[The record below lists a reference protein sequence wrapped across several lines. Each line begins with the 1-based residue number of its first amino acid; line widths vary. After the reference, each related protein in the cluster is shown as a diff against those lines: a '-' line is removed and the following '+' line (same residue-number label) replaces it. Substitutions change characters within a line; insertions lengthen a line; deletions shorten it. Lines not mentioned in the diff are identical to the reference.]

1 MAGKGGVGKT
11 TLGATLGL
19 AAARLGLSVALV
31 ELEGHSTLGR
41 SLGVGPLGYEPTTI
55 ELDPASRGHLQAR
68 RITPDEALAEYLGDT
83 GLRRVATRLMKTGA
97 IDVVAT
103 AAPGI
108 RDLLAI
114 GKIRQLEQRRDTD
127 LIIVDAPGSGHAIT
141 FLRSAAGI
149 ADSSPSGP
157 LREQADQVLAMLGD
171 EKRCQTMLVTLPE
184 ETPVNEVVETAFS
197 LEDQVGVKLAP
208 VVVNGC
214 WGEVPGLAEAI
225 NAKRVPWR
233 RTHPAAWDAAQ
244 FRLAQIEQQHA
255 ECVRLAE
262 ELPLPQIHLPHQFTA
277 SIERQHLGDLVDH
290 LLEQLD
296 ALSAQ
301 A

>member
-41 SLGVGPLGYEPTTI
+41 SLGAGPLGYEPTTI
-55 ELDPASRGHLQAR
+55 DLDPGTHGRLRAR
-68 RITPDEALAEYLGDT
+68 RITPDEALAEYLGDS
-83 GLRRVATRLMKTGA
+83 GLRRVATRLIKTGA

-108 RDLLAI
+108 RDLLAL
-114 GKIRQLEQRRDTD
+114 GKIRQLEQRGDTD
-127 LIIVDAPGSGHAIT
+127 LIVVDAPGSGHAIT

-157 LREQADQVLAMLGD
+157 LREQADLVLAMLAD
-171 EKRCQTMLVTLPE
+171 DKRCQTMLVTLPE

-214 WGEVPGLAEAI
+214 WPEVEGLAEAV
-225 NAKRVPWR
+225 NARNPAWR
-233 RTHPAAWDAAQ
+233 KGHPQAWEAAQ
-244 FRLAQIEQQHA
+244 FRLAQIAQQTD
-255 ECVRLAE
+255 ECARLAD
-262 ELPLPQIHLPHQFTA
+262 ELPLPQVRLPHQFTTH
-277 SIERQHLGDLVDH
+277 IEREHLSDLVDH
-290 LLEQLD
+290 LVSQLD
-296 ALSAQ
+296 TLGRDR
-301 A
+301 